1 MPTLRQLSYLV
12 AVAETGNMGRAAER
26 MGVTQPTLSAQIAEL
41 EKRLGVKLAERG
53 RSGAMLTDIGRDTVQ
68 RARDILRAMEDLKDH
83 AAGAQTGIAGT
94 LRLGVLPTIGPY
106 LLPHILPALHTR
118 YPKLRLYVRE
128 DFPGTLEAGLHDGRF
143 DLLIVSLPVDMGG
156 LETAT
161 LFREEMQLAMPHDH
175 AAALSEEVPRS
186 ILRGEDFLGL
196 ESGHRYHAQV
206 RDLCEDLGARLL
218 PDYEGTS
225 LDTLRQMT
233 AMGAGLT
240 FLPALYVHSEIGP
253 KGKRQRAEV
262 AARSITPRPP
272 SRTVGMA
279 WRRQAPNRS
288 DYEKLAQL
296 IRSRM
301 KSLKIDG
308 VSVAA

>member
-12 AVAETGNMGRAAER
+12 AIAETGNMGRAAER
-26 MGVTQPTLSAQIAEL
+26 VGVTQPTLSAQVAEL
-41 EKRLGVKLAERG
+41 ERKLGVKLAERG

-68 RARDILRAMEDLKDH
+68 RARDILRAVEELKDH

-106 LLPHILPALHTR
+106 LLPHILPALHNR
-118 YPKLRLYVRE
+118 YPDLRLYVRE
-128 DFPGTLEAGLHDGRF
+128 DYPAPLEAGLHDGRF
-143 DLLIVSLPVDMGG
+143 DLLLVSLPVDAGG
-156 LETAT
+156 FETAP
-161 LFREEMQLAMPHDH
+161 LFREEMQLALPHDH
-175 AAALSEEVPRS
+175 PAAASEKVQRAV
-186 ILRGEDFLGL
+186 LRGEDFLGL

-206 RDLCEDLGARLL
+206 RDLCEELGARLL

-262 AARSITPRPP
+262 AARSITPKPP

-279 WRRQAPNRS
+279 WRRQAPNRR
-288 DYEKLAQL
+288 DYETLTQL
-296 IRSRM
+296 IRDRM

-308 VSVAA
+308 VAVTS

>member
-12 AVAETGNMGRAAER
+12 AIAETGNMGRAAER
-26 MGVTQPTLSAQIAEL
+26 MGVTQPTLSSQIAEL
-41 EKRLGVKLAERG
+41 ERRLGVKLAERG

-68 RARDILRAMEDLKDH
+68 RARDILRSMEELKDH

-106 LLPHILPALHTR
+106 LLPHILPAMHDR

-128 DFPGTLEAGLHDGRF
+128 DFPAALESGLLDGRF
-143 DLLIVSLPVDMGG
+143 DLLLVSLPVDMGG

-175 AAALSEEVPRS
+175 PAAMSEEVPRGL
-186 ILRGEDFLGL
+186 LRGEDFLGL

-262 AARSITPRPP
+262 AARSITPRSPH
-272 SRTVGMA
+272 RTVGLV
-279 WRRQAPNRS
+279 WRRQAPNRR
-288 DYEKLAQL
+288 DYEKLTQL
-296 IRSRM
+296 IRDRM

-308 VSVAA
+308 VSVTT

>member
-41 EKRLGVKLAERG
+41 ERHLGVKLAERG

-106 LLPHILPALHTR
+106 LLPHILPALHSR

-128 DFPGTLEAGLHDGRF
+128 DFPRTLEAGLHDGRY
-143 DLLIVSLPVDMGG
+143 DLLLVSLPVDMGG

-175 AAALSEEVPRS
+175 AAAMSEEVPRS
-186 ILRGEDFLGL
+186 LLRGEDFLAL

-272 SRTVGMA
+272 NRTVGMA
-279 WRRQAPNRS
+279 WRRQAPNRR
-288 DYEKLAQL
+288 DYEKLAEL
-296 IRSRM
+296 IRERM

-308 VSVAA
+308 VSVTG

>member
-26 MGVTQPTLSAQIAEL
+26 MGVTQPTLRAQIAEM

>member
-26 MGVTQPTLSAQIAEL
+26 MGVTQPTLRAQIAEL

>member
-12 AVAETGNMGRAAER
+12 AIAETGHMGRAAER
-26 MGVTQPTLSAQIAEL
+26 LGVTQPTLSAQMAEL
-41 EKRLGVKLAERG
+41 ERKLGVTLAERG
-53 RSGAMLTDIGRDTVQ
+53 RSGAMLTDIGRETAQ
-68 RARDILRAMEDLKDH
+68 RARDILSAVEALKDH

-106 LLPHILPALHTR
+106 LLPHILPALHSR

-128 DFPGTLEAGLHDGRF
+128 DFPGPLETGLQDGRF
-143 DLLIVSLPVDMGG
+143 DLLLISLPVDIGG
-156 LETAT
+156 LETAS
-161 LFREEMQLAMPHDH
+161 LFREEMQLALPHDH
-175 AAALSEEVPRS
+175 PEANSERVARNR
-186 ILRGEDFLGL
+186 LRGEEVLGL

-206 RDLCEDLGARLL
+206 RELCADLGAHLL

-253 KGKRQRAEV
+253 KGQRQRAEV

-272 SRTVGMA
+272 HRTVGMA
-279 WRRQAPNRS
+279 WRRQAPNRA
-288 DYEKLAQL
+288 DYATLAEL

-301 KSLKIDG
+301 KDLKIDG
-308 VSVAA
+308 VSVSR